1 FLSCRATLM
10 KPIERVTQEL
20 MIPPPLE
27 VNLSAIPEVLKARSQ
42 WVVWTYQ
49 MQEGEI
55 KKPPL
60 NPRTGELASVTRPY
74 TWGSLDDARKAY
86 ETGRIAEKPV
96 ALAGVGFV
104 LTSGIVG
111 IDLDHCIQNGT

>member
-1 FLSCRATLM
+1 M
-10 KPIERVTQEL
+10 KPNERVTQEL

-27 VNLSAIPEVLKARSQ
+27 VNFVAIPEVLKARSQ

-49 MQEGEI
+49 MIDAEI

-74 TWGSLDDARKAY
+74 TWGSLNEARKAY
-86 ETGRIAEKPV
+86 ETGRIAGKP
-96 ALAGVGFV
+96 ALVAGVGFV

-111 IDLDHCIQNGT
+111 IDLDHCVKDRTISDD